1 MKKWGV
7 RAVLF
12 IVAAHAGLTLA
23 GAFLLAHPNMFK
35 VFKDYGLPGDHG
47 LSAETIHT
55 KAGEAW
61 LIRNPDSSRVIL
73 LCHGRSRNR
82 SYMLPLARALAG
94 DFNVALF
101 DFRSHGQHPFG
112 LCTIGPKE
120 SEDVGH
126 MLDALEREGFSD
138 IVVYGTSMGGA
149 AAVFELAAHPRASV
163 SGLILNGVFADLRE
177 LLLQKLCGSIAIPPY
192 LSGLIIRLG
201 GAWAGFV
208 PEEVRPGH
216 AIKDIALPVLALQA
230 RDDKLVPESSGQ
242 TLAANAGGPS
252 RLCMYSGGHDMA
264 GSEAVERMTRA
275 FAKTLALK
283 CLDEIEG
290 R

>member
-1 MKKWGV
+1 MKKWRSLLLV
-7 RAVLF
+7 F
-12 IVAAHAGLTLA
+12 IVSAHAVLTLA
-23 GAFLLAHPNMFK
+23 GAFFLAHPNVFK
-35 VFKDYGLPGDHG
+35 VFKDYGLPEDHG

-61 LIRNPDSSRVIL
+61 LIRNPAASRVVL

-101 DFRSHGQHPFG
+101 DFRSHGRHPFG
-112 LCTIGPKE
+112 ACAIGLKE

-126 MLDALEREGFSD
+126 MLDALEQEGFSD
-138 IVVYGTSMGGA
+138 IVVYGASMGGA
-149 AAVFELAAHPRASV
+149 AAAFELAAHPRASV
-163 SGLILNGVFADLRE
+163 SGLVLNGVFADLRA
-177 LLLQKLCGSIAIPPY
+177 LLEKRLRQSVIPPY

-208 PEEVRPGH
+208 PEEVRPAD
-216 AIKDIALPVLALQA
+216 AIERVSLPVLTLQA
-230 RDDKLVPESSGQ
+230 REDELVPASSGKI
-242 TLAANAGGPS
+242 LSDHAGGPS
-252 RLCMYSGGHDMA
+252 RLCMYDGTHDMA
-264 GSEAVERMTRA
+264 KNEAVERMTRS
-275 FAKTLALK
+275 FARTLALE
-283 CLDEIEG
+283 CPDEIED